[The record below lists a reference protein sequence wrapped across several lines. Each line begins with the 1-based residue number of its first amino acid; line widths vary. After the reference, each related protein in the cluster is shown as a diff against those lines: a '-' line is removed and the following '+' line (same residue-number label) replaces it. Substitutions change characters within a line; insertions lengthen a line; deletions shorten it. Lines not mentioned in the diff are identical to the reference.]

1 MLTKNIS
8 KDQRILIFQQPLHQQ
23 FILHYSN
30 TNGGVVLVHK
40 LVDNTESDYGLLIAI
55 GTVLANEGKKI
66 ELLPKLHEKDV
77 DFRRKVLPGA
87 RTNKNPDLRINGE
100 YWEVES
106 PEWPYKKAN
115 INRRIRKGQEQADA
129 LIIFFSKD
137 VNIKSVEV
145 IIQGRFKE
153 HQKFKKAEIW
163 VKCIRVGI
171 YIK

>member
-1 MLTKNIS
+1 
-8 KDQRILIFQQPLHQQ
+8 LHQQ

-40 LVDNTESDYGLLIAI
+40 LVDNTESDYELLIAI
-55 GTVLANEGKKI
+55 GTVLANEGKKV
-66 ELLPKLHEKDV
+66 ELLPTLHEKDV

-87 RTNKNPDLRINGE
+87 RMNKNPDLRINGE
-100 YWEVES
+100 YWEVEA
-106 PEWPYKKAN
+106 PDWPYHRTK
-115 INRRIRKGQEQADA
+115 IHTRVRKGQEQADSV
-129 LIIFFSKD
+129 IIFFAKE

-145 IIQGRFKE
+145 IIQARFKE

-163 VKCIRVGI
+163 VCYNKVGT

>member
-8 KDQRILIFQQPLHQQ
+8 KDQRKLIFDQPLHQQ
-23 FILHYSN
+23 FILHFSN

-40 LVDNTESDYGLLIAI
+40 LVDNTESDYELLIAI
-55 GTVLANEGKKI
+55 GTVLANEGKKV

-77 DFRRKVLPGA
+77 GFRRKVLPGA

-106 PEWPYKKAN
+106 PKWPYKDIN
-115 INRRIRKGQEQADA
+115 INNRIRKGQEQADA
-129 LIIFFSKD
+129 LIIFFLKP
-137 VNIKSVEV
+137 VNIKMVER
-145 IIQGRFKE
+145 IIKGRLKD
-153 HQKFKKAEIW
+153 HQTFRKAEIW
-163 VKCIRVGI
+163 VNYQKMKT

>member
-1 MLTKNIS
+1 MLTKKIS

-40 LVDNTESDYGLLIAI
+40 LVDNTESDYELLIAI

-87 RTNKNPDLRINGE
+87 RMNKNPDLRIDGE
-100 YWEVES
+100 YWE
-106 PEWPYKKAN
+106 WKLL
-115 INRRIRKGQEQADA
+115 IG
-129 LIIFFSKD
+129 LIIEQ
-137 VNIKSVEV
+137 KSTQEL
-145 IIQGRFKE
+145 E
-153 HQKFKKAEIW
+153 KARN
-163 VKCIRVGI
+163 KPTQ
-171 YIK
+171 

>member
-40 LVDNTESDYGLLIAI
+40 LVDNTESDYELLIAI

-87 RTNKNPDLRINGE
+87 RMNKNPDLRINGE

-106 PEWPYKKAN
+106 PQWPYKRTN
-115 INRRIRKGQEQADA
+115 INTRVRKGQEQADA
-129 LIIFFSKD
+129 LIIYFAKE
-137 VNIKSVEV
+137 VNINSVER
-145 IIQGRFKE
+145 IIKGRLKD
-153 HQKFKKAEIW
+153 HQSSRKAEIW
-163 VKCIRVGI
+163 VNYKRIKT

>member
-1 MLTKNIS
+1 MLTKNLS

-30 TNGGVVLVHK
+30 TNGGVVLIHK
-40 LVDNTESDYGLLIAI
+40 LVQDTDSDYELLIAI
-55 GTVLANEGKKI
+55 GTVLASEGKKV

-87 RTNKNPDLRINGE
+87 RMNKNPDLRINGE

-106 PEWPYKKAN
+106 PEWPYKRVK
-115 INRRIRKGQEQADA
+115 IHTRVRKGQEQADA
-129 LIIFFSKD
+129 LIISFAKE

-145 IIQGRFKE
+145 IIHARFKE

-163 VKCIRVGI
+163 VNYKRVKTCI
-171 YIK
+171 K

>member
-23 FILHYSN
+23 FILHYSY

-40 LVDNTESDYGLLIAI
+40 LVDNTESDYELLIAI

-77 DFRRKVLPGA
+77 DFRRKILPGA
-87 RTNKNPDLRINGE
+87 RMNKNPDLRINGE

-106 PEWPYKKAN
+106 PQWPYKYQN
-115 INRRIRKGQEQADA
+115 VDTRIRHGQEQADA
-129 LIIFFSKD
+129 LIIFFSKK
-137 VNIKSVEV
+137 VNIKSVEG
-145 IIQGRFKE
+145 IIQARFKK
-153 HQKFKKAEIW
+153 HRNFKKAEIW
-163 VKCIRVGI
+163 TSQQRLGT

>member
-1 MLTKNIS
+1 MLTKYFS
-8 KDQRILIFQQPLHQQ
+8 KDQRMLIFQQPLHQQ
-23 FILHYSN
+23 FFLHHSN

-40 LVDNTESDYGLLIAI
+40 LIDNTESDYELLIAI
-55 GTVLANEGKKI
+55 GIVLANEGKKI

-106 PEWPYKKAN
+106 PQWPYKRLS
-115 INRRIRKGQEQADA
+115 IDRRIRKGQEQADA
-129 LIIFFSKD
+129 LIIFFAKE
-137 VNIKSVEV
+137 VNIKTVEGV
-145 IIQGRFKE
+145 ISERFKE

-163 VKCIRVGI
+163 ITCKRIGT

>member
-1 MLTKNIS
+1 MLTKTIS

-30 TNGGVVLVHK
+30 TNGGVVLIHK
-40 LVDNTESDYGLLIAI
+40 LVDNTDSDYEQLISI
-55 GTVLANEGKKI
+55 GIVLANEGKKV

-87 RTNKNPDLRINGE
+87 RMNKNPDLRINGE

-106 PEWPYKKAN
+106 PEWPYKKTK
-115 INRRIRKGQEQADA
+115 ISTRIRKGQEQADA
-129 LIIFFSKD
+129 LIIFFSKE
-137 VNIKSVEV
+137 VNIKGIER
-145 IIQGRFKE
+145 IIKSRFKD
-153 HQKFKKAEIW
+153 HQTFKKAEIW
-163 VKCIRVGI
+163 VNYQRVKS

>member
-1 MLTKNIS
+1 MLTKKIT
-8 KDQRILIFQQPLHQQ
+8 KDQRISIFQQPLHQQ

-40 LVDNTESDYGLLIAI
+40 LVDSTESDYQLLIAI
-55 GTVLANEGKKI
+55 GIVLANEGKKI

-87 RTNKNPDLRINGE
+87 RMNKNPDLRINGE

-106 PEWPYKKAN
+106 PEWPYKKLN
-115 INRRIRKGQEQADA
+115 IDTRVRKGQEQADA
-129 LIIFFSKD
+129 LIIFFKKD
-137 VNIKSVEV
+137 VNIKSVER
-145 IIQGRFKE
+145 IITARFKE
-153 HQKFKKAEIW
+153 HHKFKKAEIW
-163 VKCIRVGI
+163 VCYKKVGT

>member
-8 KDQRILIFQQPLHQQ
+8 KDQRILIFQQPLHYQ

-40 LVDNTESDYGLLIAI
+40 LVDSTESDYELLIAI

-87 RTNKNPDLRINGE
+87 RMNKNPDLRINGE

-106 PEWPYKKAN
+106 PEWPYKRTK
-115 INRRIRKGQEQADA
+115 INTRIRKGQEQADA
-129 LIIFFSKD
+129 LIIYFAKE
-137 VNIKSVEV
+137 VNIKTVERV
-145 IIQGRFKE
+145 ISDRFKD
-153 HQKFKKAEIW
+153 HHKFRKAEIW
-163 VKCIRVGI
+163 VNCQRIKT

>member
-8 KDQRILIFQQPLHQQ
+8 KDQRILIFQQPMHQQ

-40 LVDNTESDYGLLIAI
+40 LVDNTESDYELLIAI

-87 RTNKNPDLRINGE
+87 RMNKNPDLRINGE

-106 PEWPYKKAN
+106 PKWPYKFQN
-115 INRRIRKGQEQADA
+115 VDTRLRKGQEQADA
-129 LIIFFSKD
+129 LIIYFSKD

-145 IIQGRFKE
+145 IIQARFKE

-163 VKCIRVGI
+163 VNCKRIGT